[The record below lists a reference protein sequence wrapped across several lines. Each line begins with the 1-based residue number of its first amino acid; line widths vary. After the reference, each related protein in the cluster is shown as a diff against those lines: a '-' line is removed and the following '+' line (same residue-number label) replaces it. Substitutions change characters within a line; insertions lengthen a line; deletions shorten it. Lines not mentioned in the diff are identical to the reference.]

1 LMAIDGIGQEAIF
14 GWFFGHEHRC
24 ALYRDSELPYNA
36 RLIGNGCIP
45 HQVQQEKAAE
55 PGCNNVDYFNKRQDA
70 VGSGAAVS
78 MFAQLTFQGSESAA
92 LLIEYIDED
101 NEVWGSEVWDAQKG
115 RLDPSGKF
123 QETDFDDQLINQ

>member
-1 LMAIDGIGQEAIF
+1 
-14 GWFFGHEHRC
+14 
-24 ALYRDSELPYNA
+24 
-36 RLIGNGCIP
+36 LIGNGCIP